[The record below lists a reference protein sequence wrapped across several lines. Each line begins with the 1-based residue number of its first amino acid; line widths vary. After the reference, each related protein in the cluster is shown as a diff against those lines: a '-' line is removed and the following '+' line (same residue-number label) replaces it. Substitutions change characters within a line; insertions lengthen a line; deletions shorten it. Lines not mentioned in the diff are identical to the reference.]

1 MSSDPTLCGCQYYFL
16 VEEILKTLRDAS
28 LTSVE
33 H

>member
-1 MSSDPTLCGCQYYFL
+1 MSSEPTLCGCQYYFL
-16 VEEILKTLRDAS
+16 VEKILKTLRDAS